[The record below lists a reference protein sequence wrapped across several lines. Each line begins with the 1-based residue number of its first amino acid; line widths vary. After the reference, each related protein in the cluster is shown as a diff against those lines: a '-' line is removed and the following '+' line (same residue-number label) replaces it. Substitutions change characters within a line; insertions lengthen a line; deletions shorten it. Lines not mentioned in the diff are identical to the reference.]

1 MDFPG
6 EQTYQKLARLLVA
19 PTLEPSQRAARIQ
32 AVEKD
37 VILPLRVLLIAVLG
51 YFFFLSHWNDV
62 PERPRGLGLS
72 IFQFYFWFY
81 LLANIAAGA
90 GFVWVSQ
97 MNLKTTQRI
106 NFTVGLLDVF
116 LMTGLTF
123 IVDGFDSPLYWVCLV
138 LILHNALAIPLA
150 LPQLLLNL
158 LVTLSYVVGGVLD
171 RILISGDPVTAVR
184 YIGKLLHLQP
194 LPPPQV
200 GFVKLMA
207 GDPNAEA
214 QRTENPYERILV
226 LVIWAACC
234 YGIQVL
240 FEKQKRA
247 EAEATEFAVRQ
258 ERLRTAGR
266 LAAEIAHK
274 IKNPLGIIT
283 NAAFCLQRAVN
294 DGELSVEEQITII
307 REEVGRAD
315 QILTELMGYAQLAE
329 GRGERLEVASEID
342 DAILQV
348 FPPAAKYEI
357 RIKRY
362 YASDLPAI
370 LMQRQHLN
378 SVLVNLLQ
386 NAREA
391 LNGHGE
397 IEVATRYGAQDSII
411 ISIADNGPGIPHDK
425 LNKIF
430 EAYFTTRAKG
440 TGLGLA
446 IVKHN
451 TEMYGGAVTVHSE
464 LGKGTRF
471 TLEFP
476 SRILMKLNT

>member
-1 MDFPG
+1 MPFPG

-19 PTLEPSQRAARIQ
+19 PTVEPSQRAVRIQ

-37 VILPLRVLLIAVLG
+37 VILPLRLLLIIILG
-51 YFFFLSHWNDV
+51 GFFFMSHWSDV
-62 PERPRGLGLS
+62 PDQPRGLGHTL
-72 IFQFYFWFY
+72 FQYYFWVY
-81 LLANIAAGA
+81 LAANIAAGA
-90 GFVWVSQ
+90 CFIGVREMS
-97 MNLKTTQRI
+97 LKATQWI
-106 NFTVGLLDVF
+106 NFTIGVLDVV

-123 IVDGFDSPLYWVCLV
+123 IVDGFDSPLYWLFLV

-150 LPQLLLNL
+150 FLQILLNL
-158 LVTLSYVVGGVLD
+158 LGTLGFIVGGVLD
-171 RILISGDPVTAVR
+171 KLLISGNSLDKESIAKGVHFLARLIHNTNLEP
-184 YIGKLLHLQP
+184 
-194 LPPPQV
+194 
-200 GFVKLMA
+200 
-207 GDPNAEA
+207 GDPSTES
-214 QRTENPYERILV
+214 RTENPYERVLV

-283 NAAFCLQRAVN
+283 NAAFCLQRAVD
-294 DGELSVEEQITII
+294 DGEFAVEEQIKII

-315 QILTELMGYAQLAE
+315 QILTVLMGYAQLAE
-329 GRGERLEVASEID
+329 GRVERLEVASEID

-348 FPPAAKYEI
+348 FPPAAKYEV
-357 RIKRY
+357 RVKRHY
-362 YASDLPAI
+362 SADLPAV
-370 LMQRQHLN
+370 LMQRQHL
-378 SVLVNLLQ
+378 SSILVNLLQ

-391 LNGHGE
+391 LDGHGE
-397 IEVATRYGAQDSII
+397 IEVATRYGEHDSVII
-411 ISIADNGPGIPHDK
+411 TIADNGPGIPPDK
-425 LNKIF
+425 VDKIF
-430 EAYFTTRAKG
+430 EAYFTTRPKG

-451 TEMYGGAVTVHSE
+451 TEMYGGAVKVESE
-464 LGKGTRF
+464 PGKGTRF
-471 TLEFP
+471 TLQFP
-476 SRILMKLNT
+476 SRILMKLNP

>member
-1 MDFPG
+1 MPFPG

-19 PTLEPSQRAARIQ
+19 PTVEPSQRAVRIQ

-37 VILPLRVLLIAVLG
+37 VILPLRVLLIAILG
-51 YFFFLSHWNDV
+51 GFFFMSRWSDV
-62 PERPRGLGLS
+62 PNQPRGIGLTV
-72 IFQFYFWFY
+72 FQYYFWVY
-81 LLANIAAGA
+81 LVANVAAGA
-90 GFVWVSQ
+90 CFIWVREMS
-97 MNLKTTQRI
+97 LKTTQWI
-106 NFTVGLLDVF
+106 NVTIGVLDVF

-123 IVDGFDSPLYWVCLV
+123 IVDGFDSPLYWLFLV

-150 LPQLLLNL
+150 FPQILLNL
-158 LVTLSYVVGGVLD
+158 LGILGYITGGVLD
-171 RILISGDPVTAVR
+171 RILISGDPKTAVDH
-184 YIGKLLHLQP
+184 IGKLLHLRPALQGS
-194 LPPPQV
+194 
-200 GFVKLMA
+200 GFLHLVA
-207 GDPNAEA
+207 GDPSGET
-214 QRTENPYERILV
+214 RTENPYERVLV

-283 NAAFCLQRAVN
+283 NAAFCLQRAV
-294 DGELSVEEQITII
+294 DEGEFAVEEQIQII

-315 QILTELMGYAQLAE
+315 QILTVLMGYAQLAE
-329 GRGERLEVASEID
+329 GRVERLEVPSEID

-348 FPPAAKYEI
+348 FPPAAKYDV
-357 RIKRY
+357 RVNRSY
-362 YASDLPAI
+362 SSDLPSI
-370 LMQRQHLN
+370 LMQRQHL
-378 SVLVNLLQ
+378 SSILVNLLQ

-391 LNGHGE
+391 LDGRGE
-397 IEVATRYGAQDSII
+397 IQVATRYGDHDSII
-411 ISIADNGPGIPHDK
+411 ITIADNGPGIPPDK
-425 LNKIF
+425 LDKIF

-451 TEMYGGAVTVHSE
+451 TEMYGGAVKVESE
-464 LGKGTRF
+464 PGKGTRF
-471 TLEFP
+471 TLQFP
-476 SRILMKLNT
+476 SRILMKLNP

>member
-1 MDFPG
+1 MVLPG
-6 EQTYQKLARLLVA
+6 EQTFQKLSRLLVA

-32 AVEKD
+32 SVEKD
-37 VILPLRVLLIAVLG
+37 VILPLRLLLIAVLG
-51 YFFFLSHWNDV
+51 YFFFLSDWFDLPHQ
-62 PERPRGLGLS
+62 PRGLGLALLRD
-72 IFQFYFWFY
+72 YFWFY
-81 LLANIAAGA
+81 LLANMAAGA
-90 GFVWVSQ
+90 AFIWVRQ
-97 MNLKTTQRI
+97 MSLKTTQWI
-106 NFTVGLLDVF
+106 NVTIGLLDVL

-123 IVDGFDSPLYWVCLV
+123 IVDGFDSPLYWVFPV

-150 LPQLLLNL
+150 LPQILLNL
-158 LVTLSYVVGGVLD
+158 VVTLGYIAGGVLD
-171 RILISGDPVTAVR
+171 RSLIFEPDDKVVALL
-184 YIGKLLHLQP
+184 GKLLRQEL
-194 LPPPQV
+194 LV
-200 GFVKLMA
+200 
-207 GDPNAEA
+207 GDPNSES
-214 QRTENPYERILV
+214 RTENPVPRVIV

-283 NAAFCLQRAVN
+283 NAAFCLQRAIN
-294 DGELSVEEQITII
+294 DGEFSVEEQITII
-307 REEVGRAD
+307 REEVSRAD

-329 GRGERLEVASEID
+329 GRVERLEVAAEID
-342 DAILQV
+342 DVILQV
-348 FPPAAKYEI
+348 FPPAAKYEV

-362 YASDLPAI
+362 YSSDLPAI
-370 LMQRQHLN
+370 LMQRQHLS

-391 LNGHGE
+391 LDGRGE
-397 IEVATRYGAQDSII
+397 IEVATRYGEHDSII
-411 ISIADNGPGIPHDK
+411 ISVADNGPGIAHDK
-425 LNKIF
+425 LGKIF
-430 EAYFTTRAKG
+430 DAYFTTRAKG

-451 TEMYGGAVTVHSE
+451 AEMYGGAVKVHSE
-464 LGKGTRF
+464 PGKGTRF

-476 SRILMKLNT
+476 SRILMRLNT